1 MHIYLCTHRA
11 CGRGLARCSGWSS
24 TAPRRFITIDRF
36 ITTDRF
42 ITVATMFGM
51 VLDGATQVSRD

>member
-36 ITTDRF
+36 IT
-42 ITVATMFGM
+42 VATMFGM
-51 VLDGATQVSRD
+51 VLDSTTQVSRD